1 LSWLGAF
8 VDLHGLP
15 SSFDAMDLVNLTQTK
30 GPMILGVFWAF
41 FAVSVI
47 MVSARLYI
55 RARWLRN
62 IGLDDYII
70 TVSMVGSTARPR
82 Q

>member
-1 LSWLGAF
+1 
-8 VDLHGLP
+8 
-15 SSFDAMDLVNLTQTK
+15 MDLVNLTQTK
-30 GPMILGVFWAF
+30 GPRILGAFWGF
-41 FAVSVI
+41 FAISVT

-70 TVSMVGSTARPR
+70 AVSMVGSSARPG